1 MVESQ
6 NQKSFLDLAKSQTYV
21 FPKVNHGDGAPRLD
35 DSFSSEP
42 PLSPASRYQET
53 KKIINTIPI
62 QNSTPDFRR
71 GGDSSRHQVPQEKV
85 GSSNCVHT
93 TTHAMFVGDPSRGNG
108 EARTR
113 RAPLA
118 QQELEVGRMP
128 PNSWLPGPAW
138 DCRSAG
144 QGCFDRSLDWRAA
157 LKVSSCGNQSRLPH
171 SGNLYSL
178 PTSSES

>member
-1 MVESQ
+1 MVHQDWMTPSQ
-6 NQKSFLDLAKSQTYV
+6 AN
-21 FPKVNHGDGAPRLD
+21 
-35 DSFSSEP
+35 P
-42 PLSPASRYQET
+42 PCLLHPGT

-71 GGDSSRHQVPQEKV
+71 GGDSSRGHQVPQEKV

-118 QQELEVGRMP
+118 QQELEVGHMP
-128 PNSWLPGPAW
+128 PNFWLPGPAW

-144 QGCFDRSLDWRAA
+144 QGGCSDRSLDWRTA

-178 PTSSES
+178 QTFSEY